1 MSKFVHLHTHS
12 HYSLLNAL
20 PKIKELVAAAKER
33 GMTALALSDNGN
45 MYGALEFYKVCTAE
59 NIKPIVGVDA
69 YVALRTR
76 FDKESGIDNQRFRLV
91 LLAKNNTG
99 YKNLLKLVTQSH
111 LEGFYYKPRVD
122 HELLEQ
128 YSDGLI
134 AILPSFS
141 GEIATALKNKD
152 EEKALKLADWYTKTF
167 GTNNIY
173 LEITHHPEIAGQK
186 ELQKLIIAFSKKSG
200 MALVAAHDVYYIK
213 KEDRKAREILI
224 KIQAG
229 TDFREY
235 GNRDTSK
242 DDFSFID
249 GATAERYFKHIPEA
263 IENTERIAK
272 QCNLNLKLG
281 TWVFPELIL
290 PNNDTPD
297 SVLRDM
303 VHKALK
309 EKNIKK
315 TKEVEKRI
323 EYELKVIKDKG
334 YAPYFLV
341 VSDLIQYAHDNN
353 ILTTTRGSAAGS
365 IVSFLAGITN
375 INPIEYALP
384 FERFLN
390 PYRPSP
396 PDIDMDFA
404 DNRRDEV
411 IQYTK
416 EKYGHDR
423 VAQIGTFGTMMARGA
438 VRDVARALGYPYGTG
453 DKIAKLIPIGSQGFP
468 MTIDKAFSLVAEL
481 KDLYKKNK
489 EAKEILD
496 LAKKI
501 EGLARHISVHAAGVV
516 IAPQP
521 LDEFVPLQLD
531 PKGGKIITQYDMY
544 SVEEAG
550 LLKFDF
556 LGIKN
561 LAILADAVSRAKKF
575 SGVDV
580 DIENIPLDDKKTF
593 EMLTRGETAGLFQL
607 SGSGMTR
614 YLKELKPTTIHD
626 INAMVALYRPGPMN
640 NILEYIE
647 RKHGRRPVTY
657 DHPKMKSFLD
667 KSFGILVYQDDLLF
681 TALEVAGYNW
691 ESVDKFRKAVGKK
704 IPEEMA
710 KQHEIFVAGCMK
722 HSAMKKH
729 DAEKLWKLFEPFQG
743 YGFNKA
749 HAASYGKVAYQT
761 AYMKANFP
769 ALYMASVLTA
779 DSGDIDKVSEAI
791 RECSRMGIIVLPP
804 DINESYGDFAVSKD
818 KKENKIR
825 FGLHSIK
832 NFGEGIADAI
842 IHERKKNGKYTSLS
856 DFLERI
862 VDKNLNKKSLEALI
876 RCGALDKFEERGTML
891 EYIEQLLEYNRE
903 STKLLQSSHESLF
916 AELPEKK
923 GSGTLLLKKA
933 ESVSQE
939 QKLLWEKE
947 LLGLYVSGHPLDAY
961 KNKLGTNGRSIEKIK
976 EEFREGM
983 IVVISGI
990 VEEIKPIRTKNGD
1003 QMAFAR
1009 IADFDGSIEVVAF
1022 PKIFSEYHDLF
1033 QLQQCISIKGRLSG
1047 RNDEK
1052 SMIAEKVKM
1061 L

>member
-20 PKIKELVAAAKER
+20 PKIKDLVAAAKKHE
-33 GMTALALSDNGN
+33 MTALALTDNGN
-45 MYGALEFYKVCTAE
+45 MYGALEFYKTCKAE
-59 NIKPIVGVDA
+59 NIKPILGIDA
-69 YVALRTR
+69 YIALRTR
-76 FDKESGIDNQRFRLV
+76 FDKESGIDNQRFRVV
-91 LLAKNNTG
+91 LLAENNKG

-111 LEGFYYKPRVD
+111 LEGFYYKPRID
-122 HELLEQ
+122 RKLLEQ

-141 GEIATALKNKD
+141 GEIATALKNKNK
-152 EEKALKLADWYTKTF
+152 EKALEVANWYTKTF
-167 GTNNIY
+167 SNNNVY

-186 ELQKLIIAFSKKSG
+186 ELQKSIIAFSKESG
-200 MALVAAHDVYYIK
+200 IPLVAAHDVYYIK
-213 KEDRKAREILI
+213 KEDKKAREILI

-229 TDFREY
+229 IDFRER

-242 DDFSFID
+242 EDFSFID
-249 GATAERYFKHIPEA
+249 GVTAENYFKNIPEA
-263 IENTERIAK
+263 IENTEHIAK
-272 QCNLNLKLG
+272 RCNLNLTLG
-281 TWVFPELIL
+281 IWVFPELIL
-290 PNNDTPD
+290 QNNDTPNA
-297 SVLRDM
+297 VLRDM
-303 VHKALK
+303 VYKALK
-309 EKNIKK
+309 KKNIKK

-323 EYELKVIKDKG
+323 EYELKVIQSKG
-334 YAPYFLV
+334 YASYFLV
-341 VSDLIQYAHDNN
+341 VSDLIRYAHDND

-365 IVSFLAGITN
+365 MVSYLADITN
-375 INPIEYALP
+375 INPIEYELP

-411 IQYTK
+411 IQYAK
-416 EKYGHDR
+416 EKYGEDR

-438 VRDVARALGYPYGTG
+438 VRDVARALEYPYGTG
-453 DKIAKLIPIGSQGFP
+453 DKIAKLIPIGAQGFP
-468 MTIDKAFSLVAEL
+468 MTIDKALGLVAEL

-489 EAKEILD
+489 DVKKILD

-501 EGLARHISVHAAGVV
+501 EGLARHISVHAAGIV
-516 IAPQP
+516 IAPKP
-521 LDEFVPLQLD
+521 LVEFVPLQLD

-544 SVEEAG
+544 SVEETG

-575 SGVDV
+575 SGVDIN
-580 DIENIPLDDKKTF
+580 IEHIPLDDKKTF
-593 EMLTRGETAGLFQL
+593 EMLARGETAGLFQL
-607 SGSGMTR
+607 SGGGMTR

-647 RKHGRRPVTY
+647 RKHGRRPITY
-657 DHPKMKSFLD
+657 YHPKMKSFLE

-681 TALEVAGYNW
+681 TALEIAGYDW

-710 KQHEIFVAGCMK
+710 KQHEIFVTGCMK
-722 HSAMKKH
+722 HSNMKKKE
-729 DAEKLWKLFEPFQG
+729 AEGLWKLFEPFQG

-769 ALYMASVLTA
+769 ALYMAAVLTA
-779 DSGDIDKVSEAI
+779 DSGDIEKVSETI
-791 RECSRMGIIVLPP
+791 RECTRIGIVVLPP
-804 DINESYGDFAVSKD
+804 DINESYGDFAVIKD
-818 KKENKIR
+818 EKENKIR

-832 NFGEGIADAI
+832 NFGDGIADAI
-842 IHERKKNGKYTSLS
+842 IQERKTNGRYASLA
-856 DFLERI
+856 DFLGRI
-862 VDKNLNKKSLEALI
+862 IDKNLNKKSLESLI
-876 RCGALDKFEERGTML
+876 QCGALDEFEERGTMVKH
-891 EYIEQLLEYNRE
+891 IGQLLEYNRE

-916 AELPEKK
+916 AELPEEPTGK
-923 GSGTLLLKKA
+923 TLLLEKA
-933 ESVSQE
+933 NPISQE

-947 LLGLYVSGHPLDAY
+947 LLGLYVSGHPLDTY
-961 KNKLGTNGRSIEKIK
+961 KNKLSPNGRSIEKIK
-976 EEFREGM
+976 AEFKEGM
-983 IVVISGI
+983 TVVISGI
-990 VEEIKPIRTKNGD
+990 VEEVKLIRTKNGD
-1003 QMAFAR
+1003 AMVFAR
-1009 IADFDGSIEVVAF
+1009 VADFDGSIEVVVF

-1033 QLQQCISIKGRLSG
+1033 KPQQCISVKGRLSG

-1052 SMIAEKVKM
+1052 SIIAERVKM